1 MRRSKVRR
9 AIRSKVSQDLMSRV
23 RSRVAKRKSIGATM
37 RGTTVMADEV
47 ACHRI
52 CSERE
57 GYLKFQPMQC
67 RPPNMAPKRAKAT
80 MRDQRSLFVTGA

>member
-9 AIRSKVSQDLMSRV
+9 AVRSNVSQDLMSRV
-23 RSRVAKRKSIGATM
+23 RSRVAKRTSIGVTM

-47 ACHRI
+47 ACQRI

-67 RPPNMAPKRAKAT
+67 RLPNMAPI
-80 MRDQRSLFVTGA
+80 RDQRSLFVTEV